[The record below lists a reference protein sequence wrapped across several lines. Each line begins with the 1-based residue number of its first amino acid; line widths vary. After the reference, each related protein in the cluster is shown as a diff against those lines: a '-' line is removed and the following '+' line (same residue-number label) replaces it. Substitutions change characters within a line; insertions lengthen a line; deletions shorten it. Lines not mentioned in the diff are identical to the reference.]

1 MCPLH
6 PLRVADTSASECRI
20 MIGRRAETPFRCYLA
35 ARGVPGDGSR
45 ASALFF
51 DRISWALSTTSSP
64 IFFSC
69 RFPGQPSLAYC
80 RKAFRTTLPSTGV
93 RRPLQLH
100 RHYTAQECSSRFASD
115 TSAFQP
121 RPERTTP
128 SRSASVSKHLGTM
141 VSPADAPR
149 REAYESTSRF
159 SADGLELEVVTS
171 RPADSDAVS
180 VVFTRTSGPVQGP
193 DEQLVLHWG
202 VIASPGDD
210 RGVYV
215 RPSDAL
221 VPPGAE
227 TDLRPGEPSMQSCFS
242 KGAEVALEFAFAE
255 RDAPAGIVFLVVV
268 KNENPYRGQWL
279 KGPGGGSFF
288 VDVDAALS
296 KAERVRREEI
306 VLAKEREEEERAKKE
321 EEEKAARAAECDRLM
336 ALEAEQRSAREAD
349 AAEFIET
356 AKSSGNV
363 FAETVNE
370 YDFGKLHMCAV
381 LPENGSAP
389 PDESGTLEAPA
400 PAKLFV
406 ASTLAFGGADVFLH
420 CGVKKAGPGS
430 SGWSAPPVEACPPET
445 EAVDTKAV
453 RTKLVSSGSNGL
465 QTTLFDK
472 LPVGVVGWFGVI
484 HVPEAAE
491 HLRWIKS
498 SSNGGD
504 IYVPLIPKPPLK
516 GLPKGFGISDVAV
529 TAIENIIEREMEYGS
544 WTLMHRYSYG
554 NHLVGAEID
563 RDLHAWGA
571 VYVWMRYSQIR
582 VLDWSRSY
590 NTQPRQLSAAQLSFV
605 TCLANK
611 YSTMPDIRW
620 LARLVMSC
628 VGRGGSGDLGQ
639 RIRDDILA
647 ILRHNRGWGH
657 GSMMEQWHQKLHN
670 ATDPAD
676 VVICDALLAFW
687 NGNGDLG
694 AYWSVLQSNG
704 VTRERLASYHQAV
717 TTEPD
722 FVGHIKD
729 TMVHELGRYGA
740 LLRAVHLGTDL
751 HSIVDRCQGLMDGNT
766 RDKVNG
772 FMHARSC
779 GSFIDTI
786 RSCADARETLNSQII
801 FGGAGD
807 HDRRDLI
814 FLDLAL
820 EAEVRR
826 YVESL
831 EGDGHDGTLWSHL
844 VTIRAASR
852 SLKSSEAG
860 LKTEGELER
869 AIHDLQAV
877 IDRVEKQGES
887 HDIGLRAAAALNLLR
902 NVVTEIVDRY
912 ENSLGPLARCMGT
925 AFAAEEGIISTFI
938 EESVRGGPA
947 FVLSS
952 LMRKAGG
959 AVRRIAE
966 LGPYSVIAPHDQE
979 TTGPVVV
986 FHKLRESIGATFK
999 KGTVVIADVCDG
1011 DEDVP
1016 ANTAYVVI
1024 GSTVDVLSHVSVR
1037 ARNEKHGLIACLD
1050 GDVLAHLRTL
1060 HGCIVKAKLVGDD
1073 FTIDVIDER
1082 GRMSPSAG
1090 VRPVMRRIRSKS
1102 GIVTPPSGVQTPPVD
1117 LLTQGLLRRRA
1128 ERGEG
1133 KLRSPTKKGHRRT
1146 LSSNTLKALEE
1157 EKVAI
1162 SDRQLAAA
1170 WAIRPSAF
1178 NEDLVGTK
1186 ALNLQRLVA
1195 LGIPD
1200 WIKTPPSLAIPNGA
1214 MRKVFECE
1222 ANKDL
1227 YDQYKTLL
1235 EKVKEAKAGDVKLC
1249 PKIRELILQLDAP
1262 EGLNEALRGVL
1273 DDLGCEDL
1281 DEALPGAWQAVKGVW
1296 ASVWNERAHLARQKL
1311 RLNVD
1316 NVDMA
1321 VLCQKVIDADYA
1333 FVIHTSNPLTGDE
1346 NEIYA
1351 ECVVGL
1357 GETLVGNAPGQ
1368 ALGFTVRKDQDL
1380 DTVEPI
1386 VRSYPSKA
1394 TALVG
1399 GDYIFR
1405 SDSNAEDLDG
1415 FAGAGLHDSIP
1426 LVENKVVDI
1435 DYSGERLL
1443 SDDDFRINLMRA
1455 IAKVG
1460 VEVEDAMGGVPQDIE
1475 GVYKDGELFVV
1486 QSRPQC

>member
-1 MCPLH
+1 M
-6 PLRVADTSASECRI
+6 
-20 MIGRRAETPFRCYLA
+20 
-35 ARGVPGDGSR
+35 
-45 ASALFF
+45 
-51 DRISWALSTTSSP
+51 
-64 IFFSC
+64 
-69 RFPGQPSLAYC
+69 
-80 RKAFRTTLPSTGV
+80 
-93 RRPLQLH
+93 
-100 RHYTAQECSSRFASD
+100 
-115 TSAFQP
+115 
-121 RPERTTP
+121 
-128 SRSASVSKHLGTM
+128 
-141 VSPADAPR
+141 SPAAASPAAPSPAAPSPAAAAPR
-149 REAYESTSRF
+149 REAYSSATTFR
-159 SADGLELEVVTS
+159 ADGLEVSAAVS

-180 VVFTRTSGPVQGP
+180 LVFTRVSGPVQGA
-193 DEQLVLHWG
+193 DETLMLHWG
-202 VIASPGDD
+202 VVLSPADD
-210 RGVYV
+210 RGTYI
-215 RPSDAL
+215 RPPDAL
-221 VPPGAE
+221 VPPAAE
-227 TDLRPGEPSMQSCFS
+227 TDRRPGEPSMQSCFS
-242 KGAEVALEFAFAE
+242 KGDAPALEFSFAE
-255 RDAPAGIVFLVVV
+255 SDAPAGIVFLLVV
-268 KNENPYRGQWL
+268 KNENPFRGQWI

-288 VDVDAALS
+288 VDVGAALS
-296 KAERVRREEI
+296 KQERVRREEE
-306 VLAKEREEEERAKKE
+306 AAREKREEEDRARKAE
-321 EEEKAARAAECDRLM
+321 EEDRARRAEKDRLQ
-336 ALEAEQRSAREAD
+336 ALEREQRGAREED
-349 AAEFIET
+349 AAAFI
-356 AKSSGNV
+356 AKAKEGGKV
-363 FAETVNE
+363 FAESVNE
-370 YDFGKLHMCAV
+370 YDFGKLHLCAV
-381 LPENGSAP
+381 LPPGAEDASPA
-389 PDESGTLEAPA
+389 ESGGALEDPA
-400 PAKLFV
+400 PAKLYV

-420 CGVKKAGPGS
+420 CGVKKAGPGA
-430 SGWSAPPVEACPPET
+430 SGWVAPPIEACPPET
-445 EAVDTKAV
+445 KAVDDKAV
-453 RTKLVSSGSNGL
+453 QTKLVASGENGL
-465 QTTLFDK
+465 QVTQFDK
-472 LPVGVVGWFGVI
+472 LPAGVVGWFSVI

-491 HLRWIKS
+491 HLRWIKAA
-498 SSNGGD
+498 SNGGD
-504 IYVPLIPKPPLK
+504 IFLPLTQKPPLK
-516 GLPKGFGISDVAV
+516 GLPKDAKISNVAV

-554 NHLVGAEID
+554 SHVVGAEID
-563 RDLHAWGA
+563 NDVHAWGA
-571 VYVWMRYSQIR
+571 MYVWMRYSQIR

-605 TCLANK
+605 TCLASK
-611 YSTMPDIRW
+611 YSSMPDIRW
-620 LARLVMSC
+620 LARLTMSC

-639 RIRDDILA
+639 RIRDDILV

-670 ATDPAD
+670 STDPAD

-687 NGNGDLG
+687 HGNGDLG
-694 AYWSVLQSNG
+694 AYWHILESNNVG
-704 VTRERLASYHQAV
+704 RERLASYHHAV
-717 TTEPD
+717 TTDPD

-729 TMVHELGRYGA
+729 TMLHELGQYGA

-751 HSIVDRCQGLMDGNT
+751 HSIVDRCQGLMHGDT

-772 FMHARSC
+772 FMYSRSNC
-779 GSFIDTI
+779 SFVDTI
-786 RSCADARETLNSQII
+786 RACADARESLNGQIL

-820 EAEVRR
+820 EAEARR
-826 YVESL
+826 YVEAL
-831 EGDGHDGTLWSHL
+831 DGDGHDGTLWSHL
-844 VTIRAASR
+844 ATIRSASR
-852 SLKSSEAG
+852 SLKTSEAG
-860 LKTEGELER
+860 LKTEGDLER
-869 AIHDLQAV
+869 AIHDLQTV
-877 IDRVEKQGES
+877 IDRLEKQGES
-887 HDIGLRAAAALNLLR
+887 HDVGLRAAASLNLLR

-912 ENSLGPLARCMGT
+912 EGALGPLARCMGT
-925 AFAAEEGIISTFI
+925 AFNADKAIISTFI

-947 FVLSS
+947 FVLST
-952 LMRKAGG
+952 LMRKAGA

-966 LGPYSVIAPHDQE
+966 LGPYSVIAPCDKE
-979 TTGPVVV
+979 STGPVVV
-986 FHKLRESIGATFK
+986 FNKLRESIGATFK
-999 KGTVVIADVCDG
+999 KGTVIIADVCDG

-1037 ARNEKHGLIACLD
+1037 ARNEKHGLVACLD
-1050 GDVLAHLRTL
+1050 AEVLAELRTM

-1073 FTIDVIDER
+1073 FSIDVVDEQ

-1102 GIVTPPSGVQTPPVD
+1102 GIVTPPSGMQTPPVD
-1117 LLTQGLLRRRA
+1117 LLTEGLLRRRA

-1133 KLRSPTKKGHRRT
+1133 KLRSPTVKGHRRV

-1162 SDRQLAAA
+1162 SHRQVAAP

-1178 NEDLVGTK
+1178 NEDLVGSK
-1186 ALNLQRLVA
+1186 SLNLQRLVA

-1214 MRKVFECE
+1214 MRKVFESE
-1222 ANKDL
+1222 SNKDL
-1227 YDQYKTLL
+1227 YEKYSTLL
-1235 EKVKEAKAGDVKLC
+1235 EKVRAAKPGDVKLC
-1249 PKIRELILQLDAP
+1249 SKIRDIIIQLDAP

-1273 DDLGCEDL
+1273 ADLGCEDL
-1281 DEALPGAWQAVKGVW
+1281 DEALPGAWEAVKGVW
-1296 ASVWNERAHLARQKL
+1296 ASVWNERAHLARRKL
-1311 RLNVD
+1311 NLNVD

-1399 GDYIFR
+1399 GEYIFR

-1426 LVENKVVDI
+1426 IVENTVVDI
-1435 DYSGERLL
+1435 DYSHERLMT
-1443 SDDDFRINLMRA
+1443 DDDFRINLMRA

-1475 GVYKDGELFVV
+1475 GVYKDGELTVV
-1486 QSRPQC
+1486 QSRPQME

>member
-1 MCPLH
+1 MP
-6 PLRVADTSASECRI
+6 P
-20 MIGRRAETPFRCYLA
+20 A
-35 ARGVPGDGSR
+35 A
-45 ASALFF
+45 A
-51 DRISWALSTTSSP
+51 
-64 IFFSC
+64 
-69 RFPGQPSLAYC
+69 
-80 RKAFRTTLPSTGV
+80 
-93 RRPLQLH
+93 
-100 RHYTAQECSSRFASD
+100 
-115 TSAFQP
+115 
-121 RPERTTP
+121 
-128 SRSASVSKHLGTM
+128 
-141 VSPADAPR
+141 APR
-149 REAYESTSRF
+149 REAYASTTTF
-159 SADGLELEVVTS
+159 SADGLEVRAAVT

-180 VVFTRTSGPVQGP
+180 LVFTRVSGPVQVS
-193 DEQLVLHWG
+193 DETLMLHWG
-202 VIASPGDD
+202 VVLAPADD
-210 RGVYV
+210 RGTYI
-215 RPSDAL
+215 RPPDAL
-221 VPPGAE
+221 VPPDAE

-242 KGAEVALEFAFAE
+242 KGDEPTLEFRFAE
-255 RDAPAGIVFLVVV
+255 SDAPAGIVFLLVV
-268 KNENPYRGQWL
+268 KNEKPFRAQWI
-279 KGPGGGSFF
+279 KGPGGRSFF
-288 VDVDAALS
+288 VDTDAALS
-296 KAERVRREEI
+296 KQERVRREEE
-306 VLAKEREEEERAKKE
+306 VARKAREEEERARKAAE
-321 EEEKAARAAECDRLM
+321 EERARAAEKERLQ
-336 ALEAEQRSAREAD
+336 ALELQRRSAREED
-349 AAEFIET
+349 AAAYI
-356 AKSSGNV
+356 AKAKQGGSV
-363 FAETVNE
+363 FAESVNE
-370 YDFGKLHMCAV
+370 YDFGKLYLCAV
-381 LPENGSAP
+381 VPADAPLPG
-389 PDESGTLEAPA
+389 ESGAIEDPA
-400 PAKLFV
+400 PAKLYV

-430 SGWSAPPVEACPPET
+430 SGWVAPPIEACPPET
-445 EAVDTKAV
+445 KVVDDKAV
-453 RTKLVSSGSNGL
+453 RTKLISSGENGL
-465 QTTLFDK
+465 QVTQFDK
-472 LPVGVVGWFGVI
+472 LPVGVVGWFTVI

-491 HLRWIKS
+491 HLRWIKA

-504 IYVPLIPKPPLK
+504 IFLSLTPKPPLK
-516 GLPKGFGISDVAV
+516 GLPKDMKISDVAV
-529 TAIENIIEREMEYGS
+529 TAIENIVEREMEYGS

-554 NHLVGAEID
+554 NHLVGAEINND
-563 RDLHAWGA
+563 MHAWGA
-571 VYVWMRYSQIR
+571 MYVWMRYSQIR
-582 VLDWSRSY
+582 VLDWSRSF

-605 TCLANK
+605 TCLASK
-611 YSTMPDIRW
+611 YSTLPEIRW
-620 LARLVMSC
+620 LARLTMSC

-639 RIRDDILA
+639 RIRDDILV

-670 ATDPAD
+670 STDPAD

-687 NGNGDLG
+687 HGNGDLG
-694 AYWSVLQSNG
+694 AYWHVLESNN
-704 VTRERLASYHQAV
+704 VSRERLASYHHAV
-717 TTEPD
+717 TADPD

-729 TMVHELGRYGA
+729 TMLHELGQYGA

-751 HSIVDRCQGLMDGNT
+751 HSIADRCQGLMHGGT

-772 FMHARSC
+772 FMYARENC
-779 GSFIDTI
+779 SFFDTL
-786 RSCADARETLNSQII
+786 RSCADAREALNGQIL
-801 FGGAGD
+801 FGGAND

-814 FLDLAL
+814 FMDLAL
-820 EAEVRR
+820 EAEARR
-826 YVESL
+826 YVEAL
-831 EGDGHDGTLWSHL
+831 HGDGHDGTLWSHL

-852 SLKSSEAG
+852 SLKTSEAG
-860 LKTEGELER
+860 LKTEGDLER

-877 IDRVEKQGES
+877 INRVETQGES
-887 HDIGLRAAAALNLLR
+887 HDVGLRAAASLNLLR

-912 ENSLGPLARCMGT
+912 EGALGPLARCMGN
-925 AFAAEEGIISTFI
+925 AFNADKGIIATFI
-938 EESVRGGPA
+938 EEAVRGGPA
-947 FVLSS
+947 FVLST

-966 LGPYSVIAPHDQE
+966 LGPYSVIAPCDKE

-986 FHKLRESIGATFK
+986 FQKLRESLGATFK

-1037 ARNEKHGLIACLD
+1037 ARNEKHGLVACLD
-1050 GDVLAHLRTL
+1050 SEVLADLRTL

-1073 FTIDVIDER
+1073 FSINVIDDQ

-1102 GIVTPPSGVQTPPVD
+1102 GIVTPPSGMNTPPVD
-1117 LLTQGLLRRRA
+1117 LLTEGLLRRRA

-1133 KLRSPTKKGHRRT
+1133 QLRSPTLKGHRRV

-1162 SDRQLAAA
+1162 SERQIAAP

-1178 NEDLVGTK
+1178 NEDLVGSK
-1186 ALNLQRLVA
+1186 SLNLQRLVA

-1214 MRKVFECE
+1214 MRKVFESE

-1227 YDQYKTLL
+1227 SDKYSALL
-1235 EKVKEAKAGDVKLC
+1235 EKVRDSKPGDVKLC
-1249 PKIRELILQLDAP
+1249 GKIREIILQLDTP

-1273 DDLGCEDL
+1273 ADLGCEDL

-1311 RLNVD
+1311 NLNVD

-1394 TALVG
+1394 TALIG
-1399 GDYIFR
+1399 GEYIFR

-1426 LVENKVVDI
+1426 IVENTVVDI
-1435 DYSGERLL
+1435 DYSHERLMT
-1443 SDDDFRINLMRA
+1443 DDDFRINLMRA

-1475 GVYKDGELFVV
+1475 GVYKDGELTVV
-1486 QSRPQC
+1486 QSRPQME